1 MMRRTPILL
10 LLLACLLTVAACGSD
25 TPTDPSPNPTPG
37 TLTIIGQT
45 DFMTM
50 GSAVT
55 LQATLSGT
63 TSSVVAADWSTDD
76 GRVAG
81 IDRSGR
87 LTALGSGTTNVR
99 AVYQGNNATFAV
111 RVAPDFAGTWEGRVR
126 VTACTTPTTT
136 ACQAYSAGSQFITRV
151 TLVQNRAQ
159 VVGTLFQPVPAS
171 LPSIPQWVT
180 DATLSGQIELAGRLP
195 MTGVLV
201 GPTPTSPSVG
211 AIADWRTEIDSTQ
224 PILRGSYSEL
234 ITTTGSA
241 ATISWEFIGLTRA
254 GS

>member
-10 LLLACLLTVAACGSD
+10 LLLACVLTVPACGSD

-37 TLTIIGQT
+37 TLTITGQS
-45 DFMTM
+45 DFMTT

-63 TSSVVAADWSTDD
+63 PSSVVAADWSSDD
-76 GRVAG
+76 GRVAAV
-81 IDRSGR
+81 DRSGR
-87 LTALGSGTTNVR
+87 LTALGSGTTTVR
-99 AVYQGNNATFAV
+99 ASFEQKTASFAI
-111 RVAPDFAGTWEGRVR
+111 RVAPNYAGTWEGRVR

-136 ACQAYSAGSQFITRV
+136 ACQAYTAGSQFITRV
-151 TLVQNRAQ
+151 TLVQNSAQ
-159 VVGTLFQPVPAS
+159 VVGTLYQPVPAS

-201 GPTPTSPSVG
+201 GPTPTSPSIGV
-211 AIADWRTEIDSTQ
+211 ISDWRTEIDSTQ
-224 PILRGSYSEL
+224 PILRGSYSEV

-254 GS
+254 AS